1 MGNEIDI
8 AADFIKEK
16 EGFSPKYIGDAD
28 GASIGYGFFTKKPDL
43 KKTMTKNEADT
54 ILHDKLINEF
64 EPYLKRYVPDY
75 NSLNDNMKAALLSYI
90 YNVGPENFN
99 KQTKLLG
106 AISNKDWESAAG
118 YIRNGIRT
126 SQGKVLNGLV
136 RRRNEEAELFLS

>member
-8 AADFIKEK
+8 AADFIKKK

-43 KKTMTKNEADT
+43 KKTMTRDEADA

-64 EPYLKRYVPDY
+64 EPYLKRYVLDY

-90 YNVGPENFN
+90 YNVGPGNFN